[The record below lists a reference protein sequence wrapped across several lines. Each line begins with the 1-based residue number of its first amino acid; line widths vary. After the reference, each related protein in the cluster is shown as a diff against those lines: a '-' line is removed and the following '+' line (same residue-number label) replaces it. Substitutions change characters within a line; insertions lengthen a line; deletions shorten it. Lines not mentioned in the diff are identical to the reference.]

1 MSFPYDLRLPGVT
14 IPIHLVCEILAYTV
28 GFRLYLRA
36 RRRQPGGMTVEQ
48 AVWTL
53 VGCLAG
59 AALGSKLVAWLE
71 VFPLY
76 WQHRAN
82 PLIWLQG
89 KSIVGGLL
97 GGWLGVEVAKRFAG
111 VSQATGDAYVFP
123 LIVGIAIGRIGC
135 FLTGLSDGT
144 CGIATSLPWGVD
156 FGDGLRRHPTQ
167 LYEILYLTGLGWLL
181 WTWKLPGAPDGAR
194 FRQFLIGY
202 FAFRFAIEFIK
213 PHPFPYLIGL
223 TAIQFVALLGLV
235 AAAISLWRQ
244 WRPTLP
250 HAPATAHSTAKGSP
264 AHG

>member
-1 MSFPYDLRLPGVT
+1 MSFPYNLRLSGIIV
-14 IPIHLVCEILAYTV
+14 PIHLLFEFLAYTV

-36 RRRQPGGMTVEQ
+36 RRQQPSGLTAEQTV
-48 AVWTL
+48 WIL

-76 WQHRAN
+76 WHYRAH

-97 GGWLGVEVAKRFAG
+97 GGWLGVEVAKHFAG

-144 CGIATSLPWGVD
+144 CGVATDLPWGVD
-156 FGDGLRRHPTQ
+156 FGDGIRRHPTQ
-167 LYEILYLTGLGWLL
+167 LYEIAYLIGLGLLL
-181 WTWKLPGAPDGAR
+181 WRWRLFKAPDGAL

-213 PHPFPYLIGL
+213 PRPYTYPVGL
-223 TAIQFVALLGLV
+223 TAIQIIALLGLV
-235 AAAISLWRQ
+235 AASISLWCR
-244 WRPTLP
+244 W
-250 HAPATAHSTAKGSP
+250 APARPQVLVKKFLSSLK
-264 AHG
+264 